1 MEFRTNFNQPC
12 LQDPNTLCLIL
23 QWLKELTQWT
33 EV

>member
-12 LQDPNTLCLIL
+12 LQDPNNLCLIL